1 MTSQD
6 KFLLKIGNR
15 IGDKYSA
22 LGIQLGLNNA
32 DIFYIKGNNPHNS
45 AQWGYDILSTWA
57 QRQPNQMPLLAEAL
71 RNQEVGRVDLAEMV
85 EAYIAGAKTH
95 LDYKY
100 CKDHG
105 ASIKKMEAEIQYQG
119 DQIHNLKNQN
129 KQLEVDVAKGKMA
142 YETMESEHENTKYTL
157 RQAEQRI
164 VSLEQKTAS
173 STTKAKL
180 ETHPSSNRMLSL
192 ESPSIS
198 FSYIEDDDGGN
209 DGGNY
214 YGGNNYYID
223 YIVDAA
229 TFGKGWPKRSHP
241 RSKSSNYRS

>member
-85 EAYIAGAKTH
+85 
-95 LDYKY
+95 
-100 CKDHG
+100 
-105 ASIKKMEAEIQYQG
+105 